1 MAGNRYDG
9 AASIVVSRLDPSMGE
24 EDHLTTLYY
33 SASPRTGSLALT
45 QSHKTGMPVR
55 VFRSSKAASPFAPPK
70 PNTKSTKAAA
80 SYRFDG
86 LYRVVAL
93 QPKGDFTCF
102 EMQSLDPDGLWKMV
116 ADMVFAL
123 PAKSSK
129 ESASTTPKLMA
140 PIDDSNA
147 SCLFEPEKGA
157 PPTLLESNRF
167 FHYRRSK
174 NRRIPQ
180 QSQWDANPFLNGQK
194 IQDSTPTQWK
204 MVADMVFALPAKSS
218 LEEESASTTPKVM
231 APIDESNASCFVE
244 PEKGAPP
251 TLLESNRFF
260 HYRRSK
266 NRRIPQQSQWDANPF
281 LNGQKIQDSTPTHMA
296 MAAYQNPF
304 C

>member
-1 MAGNRYDG
+1 
-9 AASIVVSRLDPSMGE
+9 
-24 EDHLTTLYY
+24 
-33 SASPRTGSLALT
+33 
-45 QSHKTGMPVR
+45 
-55 VFRSSKAASPFAPPK
+55 
-70 PNTKSTKAAA
+70 
-80 SYRFDG
+80 
-86 LYRVVAL
+86 
-93 QPKGDFTCF
+93 
-102 EMQSLDPDGLWKMV
+102 
-116 ADMVFAL
+116 
-123 PAKSSK
+123 
-129 ESASTTPKLMA
+129 
-140 PIDDSNA
+140 
-147 SCLFEPEKGA
+147 
-157 PPTLLESNRF
+157 
-167 FHYRRSK
+167 
-174 NRRIPQ
+174 
-180 QSQWDANPFLNGQK
+180 
-194 IQDSTPTQWK
+194 